1 MNLSSR
7 KKIILL
13 FFFPLLYIV
22 LGYLIKDLSGYKD
35 DIDFWRRW
43 AVAIEVHG
51 IAEIYYTDPQYTYL
65 PLFHYILYVYNWVMG
80 STEEIL
86 KNINYLRLFVF
97 SFDCFALWII
107 YRWLEHK
114 VDLLLLIVINT
125 INLGFVYNTLIW
137 GQVDG
142 IGAALVIA
150 SAYFLWKERY
160 VWSSIFF
167 LLAINVKFQSLIF
180 APLWGTLF
188 LFSVIRRKQWWAIFI
203 SLMVVAGLQLLILR
217 PFLSDPKSLI
227 TIWHI
232 ITESVD
238 KFPMLSLNAMNF
250 WYMIKSGDLFN
261 VNDKEIFL
269 WGITYKRAGL
279 ILFSTS
285 YLLLLLPVAITFFKD
300 KLATKLKKEQVF
312 IMGALVALSFFY
324 FNSQMHERYSL
335 PAFVFIIAYSFS
347 TRDFIPYILLSVASF
362 LNLEKVLKWLYLP
375 NYDTL
380 IFHPRFI
387 ASIFTAL
394 IFYLFIK
401 LYKLSSTQ
409 LVENKKRLQ

>member
-1 MNLSSR
+1 MGLSNR

-13 FFFPLLYIV
+13 FFFPVLYIIIGFLV
-22 LGYLIKDLSGYKD
+22 KDLRGYKD

-51 IAEIYYTDPQYTYL
+51 LPKIYYTDSQYTYL
-65 PLFHYILYVYNWVMG
+65 PLFHYILYLYNWIMG

-107 YRWLEHK
+107 YRWLERK
-114 VDLLLLIVINT
+114 VDLLLLIVMNT

-142 IGAALVIA
+142 IGAAFAIA
-150 SAYFLWKERY
+150 STYFLWKERY
-160 VWSSIFF
+160 IWSCIFL

-180 APLWGTLF
+180 APLWGVLF
-188 LFSVIRRKQWWAIFI
+188 LFSIIRRKEWWAILI
-203 SLMVVAGLQLLILR
+203 SLLVSAGLQLLILW
-217 PFLSDPKSLI
+217 PFLSDRDSLL

-238 KFPMLSLNAMNF
+238 KFPLLSLNAMNF
-250 WYMIKSGDLFN
+250 WYMVKSGDLFN

-269 WGITYKRAGL
+269 WGITYKKAGL

-285 YLLLLLPVAITFFKD
+285 YLLLLLPVAITLFKD
-300 KLATKLKKEQVF
+300 RLATKLKKEQVF
-312 IMGALVALSFFY
+312 IMGALIALSFFY

-335 PAFVFIIAYSFS
+335 PAFVFIIAYSFYS
-347 TRDFIPYILLSVASF
+347 RDFIPYILLSIASF
-362 LNLEKVLKWLYLP
+362 LNLERVLRWLYLP

-387 ASIFTAL
+387 ASIFTIL
-394 IFYLFIK
+394 IIYLFVQ
-401 LYKLSSTQ
+401 LYRLSIAKP
-409 LVENKKRLQ
+409 LE